1 MSSDSDLEM
10 PPLDPTLFSRSRNSL
25 SSTQS
30 LETPAKTPA
39 KAPAQAP
46 AKMRKSAAQVL
57 PVNEKGKRGSNWS
70 DADCLLLI
78 EAVRHINEKQGSD
91 NSKSSIQLLS
101 DCRCRK

>member
-1 MSSDSDLEM
+1 
-10 PPLDPTLFSRSRNSL
+10 
-25 SSTQS
+25 
-30 LETPAKTPA
+30 
-39 KAPAQAP
+39 
-46 AKMRKSAAQVL
+46 L